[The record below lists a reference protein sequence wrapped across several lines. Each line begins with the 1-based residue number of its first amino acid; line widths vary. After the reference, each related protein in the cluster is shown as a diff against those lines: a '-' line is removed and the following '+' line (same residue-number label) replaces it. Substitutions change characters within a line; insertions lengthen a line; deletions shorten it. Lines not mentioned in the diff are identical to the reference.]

1 MGLMSLT
8 NQQQQILL
16 KIAKDSIANGL
27 TYNKPLA
34 VNAKEYSVELQAIRA
49 TFVTLE
55 INNHLRGCVGMLEAI
70 RPLVVDV
77 AENAFL
83 AAFNDYRFPPV
94 CAEEYSLLDI
104 HISILSPAERIIFNS
119 EDDLI
124 RQLNPHI
131 DGLIMQEGAL
141 RGTFLPSV
149 WDSLPEP
156 KQFLQHLKLKAGLTR
171 HYWSNTLQVYR
182 YHCEVIA

>member
-16 KIAKDSIANGL
+16 KIAKDSIAYGL
-27 TYNKPLA
+27 EYGKALA
-34 VNAKEYSVELQAIRA
+34 VNAKDYPTELQVIRA

-55 INNHLRGCVGMLEAI
+55 INHHLRGCVGMLEAM
-70 RPLVVDV
+70 RPLIVDI

-94 CAEEYSLLDI
+94 SEDEYSFLDI
-104 HISILSPAERIIFNS
+104 HLSILSPAERLSFKS
-119 EDDLI
+119 EEDLI
-124 RQLNPHI
+124 HQLQPHV
-131 DGLIMQEGAL
+131 DGLILQEGAL

-156 KQFLQHLKLKAGLTR
+156 QQFLQHLKLKTGLPR
-171 HYWSNTLQVYR
+171 HYWSNTLRVYR
-182 YHCEVIA
+182 YHCEMVT

>member
-1 MGLMSLT
+1 MSLT
-8 NQQQQILL
+8 NQQQQTLL
-16 KIAKDSIANGL
+16 KIARESIAHGL
-27 TYNKPLA
+27 TYHKPLA
-34 VNAKEYSVELQAIRA
+34 VNVKAYPEELQSIRA

-55 INNHLRGCVGMLEAI
+55 INEHLRGCVGMLEAM
-70 RPLVVDV
+70 RPLVMDI

-94 CAEEYSLLDI
+94 CAEEYSYLTI
-104 HISILSPAERIIFNS
+104 HLSILSPAERLFFKS
-119 EDDLI
+119 EEDLI
-124 RQLNPHI
+124 QQLHPHV
-131 DGLIMQEGAL
+131 DGLILQEGAL

-156 KQFLQHLKLKAGLTR
+156 KHFLQHLKLKTGLTR
-171 HYWSNTLQVYR
+171 HYWSNTLRAYR